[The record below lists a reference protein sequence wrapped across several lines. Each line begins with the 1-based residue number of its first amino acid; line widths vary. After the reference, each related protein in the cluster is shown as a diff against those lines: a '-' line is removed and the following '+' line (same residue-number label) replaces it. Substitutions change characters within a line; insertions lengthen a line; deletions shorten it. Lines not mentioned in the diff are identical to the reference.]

1 MEEALKILNLL
12 LLLSSLPS
20 LPLPVEW
27 YVEKMYFSREAPT
40 GKICEGG
47 LDLEGFFREF
57 QGHFIDGTGMPTLNI
72 DMME

>member
-27 YVEKMYFSREAPT
+27 YVEKMYFSREVPT
-40 GKICEGG
+40 GKIYEGG
-47 LDLEGFFREF
+47 LEGFFRGF

-72 DMME
+72 YMME